1 MNIHSDGVS
10 PTAADHPDPAGAP
23 ALGKSTLRMSLR
35 AARRASSATDLET
48 AEVGFRK
55 GLAELDLRHPSG
67 PVLAYLPTSE
77 EPPLEPGL
85 RLLSR
90 SRPVWLPVARP
101 GRKLAWSRWLPSTR
115 FEPTGP
121 GGLLEP
127 TGERVAVVADPA
139 FVLVPSLAVDA
150 NGVRLGMG
158 GGYYDTFLA
167 TLDSSVPCVACLFDR
182 EVLPAGGVP
191 TDSWDARLRWALTE
205 RGIRETAA

>member
-1 MNIHSDGVS
+1 MHSDGVS
-10 PTAADHPDPAGAP
+10 LADGGAADGGKGA
-23 ALGKSTLRMSLR
+23 LRKSLR
-35 AARRASSATDLET
+35 AARRDVPAATLER
-48 AEVGFRK
+48 AESGFRA
-55 GLAELDLRHPSG
+55 GLEALDARYPSG
-67 PVLAYLPTSE
+67 SVLAYFPTSE
-77 EPPLEPGL
+77 EPPLETGL